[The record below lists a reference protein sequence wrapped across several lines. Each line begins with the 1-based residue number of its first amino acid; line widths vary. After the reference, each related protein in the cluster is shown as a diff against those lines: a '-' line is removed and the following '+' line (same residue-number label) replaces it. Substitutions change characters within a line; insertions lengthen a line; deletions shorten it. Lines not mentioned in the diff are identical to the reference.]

1 MKTARI
7 DGDPGLSG
15 ELFMPSHSET
25 TASDVEPF
33 FVADHPVLD
42 LLNTVAFVDG
52 ETVDLL
58 RTDADVV
65 RWLERAGM
73 ASGAKPQKFP
83 ASALLSAARRLR
95 ETIRPLVLKR
105 KDGQAADP
113 GALNGFLREAGSY
126 PQLVWERGSAPM
138 VERRREA
145 RSPEQIL
152 GSVAE
157 SAAEFLATADFS
169 LVRPCEGRDC
179 ILWFYDRTKS
189 HRRRWCSM
197 AVCGNRHKVEAFRE
211 RKRG

>member
-1 MKTARI
+1 
-7 DGDPGLSG
+7 
-15 ELFMPSHSET
+15 MPSHAET
-25 TASDVEPF
+25 NTSHVEPF
-33 FVADHPVLD
+33 FLADHPVLD
-42 LLNTVAFVDG
+42 LLNTVAVIEG
-52 ETVDLL
+52 ETVDLFQ
-58 RTDADVV
+58 TDADVV

-73 ASGAKPQKFP
+73 ASAAKPQKFAP
-83 ASALLSAARRLR
+83 SALLNAARRLR
-95 ETIRPLVLKR
+95 ETIRPLVVKR
-105 KDGQAADP
+105 KAGQTADP
-113 GALNGFLREAGSY
+113 AALNRFLLEAGSY
-126 PQLVWERGSAPM
+126 PQLVWDRVGQRGAAPR

-145 RSPEQIL
+145 GTPEQLL

-211 RKRG
+211 RARQ